1 VPELTVEEGGAELLD
16 VVQPLWLS
24 MFEWHRSL
32 PPEATSAVA
41 ARPAAEALELRFHRF
56 RRELGEGKVILF
68 LLRDA
73 DQAVAFA
80 MIRVRPEGEASFET
94 GDGAVEVDAMA
105 VDPAYREQGLGSL
118 LLTRVHEWAAERG
131 IGFVTLSVMAGNE
144 EAERFY
150 RRFGMVR
157 SVVRMIG
164 PVRQAAEGESGS
176 SQDEPGAVSSRERT

>member
-1 VPELTVEEGGAELLD
+1 VPDLTVEEGGAELLD
-16 VVQPLWLS
+16 VVRPLWLA

-32 PPEATSAVA
+32 PPEATSAVP
-41 ARPAAEALELRFHRF
+41 ARPAAEALELRFERF
-56 RRELGEGKVILF
+56 RRELGEGKVTLF
-68 LLRDA
+68 LLQDA
-73 DQAVAFA
+73 DEPVAFA

-105 VDPAYREQGLGSL
+105 VHPAYRDQGLGSL

-131 IGFVTLSVMAGNE
+131 IGFVTLSVMAGND

-150 RRFGMVR
+150 RRFGMAR

-164 PVRQAAEGESGS
+164 PVRGPG
-176 SQDEPGAVSSRERT
+176 EPGLRS